1 MTETT
6 QISEAQAL
14 LEALDRVPPTALTA
28 CAGWTVHEITA
39 HLAAGADE
47 IAPLFEAYGEGLPVP
62 ATRGFEEREAPYRAM
77 DDGAL
82 RKRLFAASAR
92 MGSAVQ
98 AVLSHDPGA
107 IIPFTG
113 MLFKATTF
121 AMHSRSESAIH
132 RWDMVGDDDVSW
144 ELLSRPEITE
154 HAVTTLA
161 PLLFSRGCGMAP
173 SSGRGVSARIR
184 TGGQPDIAI
193 KHDGAAASL
202 SFVPDDG
209 SPAIE
214 TDAAARLLFIWGR
227 RPGDPSRI
235 RSMLPAHDRLGVE
248 ALLAGA

>member
-1 MTETT
+1 MTT

-47 IAPLFEAYGEGLPVP
+47 IARLFEAYGEGLPVP

-92 MGSAVQ
+92 MGAAMQ
-98 AVLSHDPGA
+98 AVLSDDPEA

-113 MLFKATTF
+113 MPFKATTF
-121 AMHSRSESAIH
+121 VMHSRSESAIH

-144 ELLSRPEITE
+144 DLLSRPEMTD
-154 HAVTTLA
+154 HAVSMLA
-161 PLLFSRGCGMAP
+161 PLLFSRGCGVGSAP
-173 SSGRGVSARIR
+173 SGAFATRIR
-184 TGGQPDIAI
+184 ADGQPDIAI
-193 KHDGAAASL
+193 RHDDAGASL
-202 SFVPDDG
+202 SLVPGDG

-235 RSMLPAHDRLGVE
+235 KSMLSANDRRAVE
-248 ALLAGA
+248 ALLAGG

>member
-1 MTETT
+1 MQAT

-28 CAGWTVHEITA
+28 CAGWTAHEVTA

-47 IAPLFEAYGEGLPVP
+47 IARLFEAFGEGLPVP
-62 ATRGFEEREAPYRAM
+62 PTRGFEEREAPYRAM

-92 MGSAVQ
+92 MGSAMQ
-98 AVLSHDPGA
+98 AVLTREPEA

-113 MLFKATTF
+113 MPFKATTF
-121 AMHSRSESAIH
+121 VLHSRSESAIH
-132 RWDMVGDDDVSW
+132 RWDLVGDDDISLD
-144 ELLSRPEITE
+144 LLSRPEITE

-161 PLLFSRGCGMAP
+161 PLLFSRGCGVAP
-173 SSGRGVSARIR
+173 VAGRALSARIR
-184 TGGQPDIAI
+184 ADGRQDIAI
-193 KHDGAAASL
+193 AHDSTGASL
-202 SFVPDDG
+202 SLVPDDG

-227 RPGDPSRI
+227 RPGDGSRI
-235 RSMLPAHDRLGVE
+235 RSMLPPDDRRGVE
-248 ALLAGA
+248 ALLAGG